1 MAEGIELAKAYVQIV
16 PSAKGIQ
23 GELDTALSGAGE
35 KAGKTGGK
43 GIAKGIGSAVGGI
56 AKVTAAG
63 IAATGAAATA
73 AAGAL
78 INGASGLAEYGDAI
92 DKQSQKLGISAEAY
106 QEWDAVLQ
114 HSGTSID
121 ALKAPMKTLFNAAQ
135 NGSDAFEKLGIS
147 QEAAASMSKEDLFGA
162 VITQLQGMDDE
173 TEKAALA
180 QELLGKG
187 AQELGP
193 LLNTSAE
200 DTQAMKDR
208 VHELGGVLSN
218 EAVKNSATFQD
229 NLQDMKTAL
238 SGVKN
243 TILQE
248 ALPGMNQLMAGFTGL
263 ITGEDGASEAIS
275 QGMTTLLE
283 NIGGIVEKIGG
294 LLKEIFPQL
303 VNTVVENL
311 PALLELGGDIFKGII
326 DGILAALPILL
337 DQLPTMLQT
346 FIDLF
351 LEIAGGIIEALPDIV
366 QAICEAL
373 PIILPQLIDGIV
385 ALIVLVCEN
394 FEEIIQPII
403 DNLPDILNSLID
415 AILRN
420 LPILI
425 KGLIQLVA
433 GIIKAIPQ
441 ILAAL
446 WQVIVHVWDEWMKP
460 FLGNIGEVFKKA
472 WEGLKDGA
480 RKAWEGIKQIFS
492 GIAEW
497 FRGIFRKAW
506 EAVKK
511 VFSAGGRVFE
521 GIKEGITE
529 AFKRVVNAIIRGI
542 NTVIAAPFNAINGI
556 FDRLRGVSILK
567 FTPFSWLPALAVPQ
581 IPELAEGG
589 VLEAGR
595 MALLEGSGAE
605 AVVPLEKNT
614 GWIRRVAEEMAAET
628 AGKYRSQAD
637 DIAEAMEGLGIYLDG
652 NILVGGIAARTDKS
666 LGERTIMAGR
676 MVAQA

>member
-16 PSAKGIQ
+16 PTTKGIQ
-23 GELDTALSGAGE
+23 GELDTALTGAGE
-35 KAGKTGGK
+35 KAGKAGGK
-43 GIAKGIGSAVGGI
+43 GIASGIGSAVGGI

-78 INGASGLAEYGDAI
+78 ISGASNLAEYGDEI

-114 HSGTSID
+114 HSGSSIES
-121 ALKAPMKTLFNAAQ
+121 LKAPMKTLFNAAQ
-135 NGSDAFEKLGIS
+135 NGSEAFTKLGIS
-147 QEAAASMSKEDLFGA
+147 QEEAAAMSKEDLFGA
-162 VITQLQGMDDE
+162 VIKQLQGME
-173 TEKAALA
+173 NENEKAALA
-180 QELLGKG
+180 QELLGRG

-218 EAVKNSATFQD
+218 EAVKNSAEFQD

-275 QGMTTLLE
+275 EGMTTLLG
-283 NIGGIVEKIGG
+283 NIGSIVQKIGG
-294 LLKEIFPQL
+294 LLKDLFPQL
-303 VNTVVENL
+303 VTTVVENL
-311 PALLELGGDIFKGII
+311 PALVQLGGDIFKGII
-326 DGILAALPILL
+326 DGILAALPVLL
-337 DQLPTMLQT
+337 DELPTILQT

-366 QAICEAL
+366 RAICEAL

-385 ALIVLVCEN
+385 ALIVMLCEN

-403 DNLPDILNSLID
+403 DNLPDILTSLID
-415 AILRN
+415 AIIRN
-420 LPILI
+420 LPLII
-425 KGLIQLVA
+425 KGLVQLVA
-433 GIIKAIPQ
+433 GICRAIPQ

-446 WQVIVHVWDEWMKP
+446 WETITRVWQTWMTP
-460 FLGNIGEVFKKA
+460 FLKNIGEVFKKA
-472 WEGLKDGA
+472 WDGLKEGA
-480 RKAWEGIKQIFS
+480 RKAWEGIKNVFS

-506 EAVKK
+506 EAVKN

-521 GIKEGITE
+521 GIKEGIAET
-529 AFKRVVNAIIRGI
+529 FKRVVNAIIRGI
-542 NTVIAAPFNAINGI
+542 NAVIAAPFNAINGI
-556 FDRLRGVSILK
+556 FNTLRGVSILK
-567 FTPFSWLPALAVPQ
+567 FSPFTWLPTVAVPQ
-581 IPELAEGG
+581 IPELARGG
-589 VLEAGR
+589 VLEAGN

-605 AVVPLEKNT
+605 AIVPLEKNT
-614 GWIRRVAEEMAAET
+614 GWIRRVAEEMSEET
-628 AGKYRSQAD
+628 AKKYGGAAD
-637 DIAEAMEGLGIYLDG
+637 DLAEALERLGIYLDG
-652 NILVGGIAARTDKS
+652 NILVGGITARTDQS
-666 LGERTIMAGR
+666 LGNRAIMAGR